1 MGLEPPWKKNF
12 PQKSFFIPLF
22 LNNRYI
28 NRYFLHLKAVSH
40 GGLHFRA
47 IISHSESVFLDEG
60 QGASGG
66 VSYFANFLINLD
78 Q

>member
-1 MGLEPPWKKNF
+1 MLKNPPLVQIKPPF
-12 PQKSFFIPLF
+12 PPEELRVGKIF
-22 LNNRYI
+22 
-28 NRYFLHLKAVSH
+28 
-40 GGLHFRA
+40 
-47 IISHSESVFLDEG
+47 SESVFFDEG